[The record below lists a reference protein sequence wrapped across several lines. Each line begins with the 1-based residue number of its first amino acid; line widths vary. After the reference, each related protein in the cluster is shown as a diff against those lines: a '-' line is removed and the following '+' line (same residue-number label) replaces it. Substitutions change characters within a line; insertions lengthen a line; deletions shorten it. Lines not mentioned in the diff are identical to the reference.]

1 MLVSSK
7 FAVCYLGKRFN
18 DLLADVLLADIAV
31 EVDKDFEEHHGVLA
45 EFVKYRQ
52 DKVLVMIAR
61 VARV

>member
-7 FAVCYLGKRFN
+7 LAVCYLGKRFN

-31 EVDKDFEEHHGVLA
+31 KVDKYFEEHHGVLA

-52 DKVLVMIAR
+52 NEVLVVIAR
-61 VARV
+61 VA